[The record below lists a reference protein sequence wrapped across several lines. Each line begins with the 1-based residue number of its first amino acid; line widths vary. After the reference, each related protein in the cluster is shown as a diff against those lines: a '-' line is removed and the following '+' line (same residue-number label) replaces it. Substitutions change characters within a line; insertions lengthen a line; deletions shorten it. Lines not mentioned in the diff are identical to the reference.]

1 MKNRFFA
8 VLFVAA
14 MFLLNL
20 LLFVDSALAQNPPE
34 FAPFDS
40 VHRVFWGDTVEF
52 AIIAQDQDAADILT
66 ITKDGPGELVTVP
79 HVSPDTGFYSWN
91 TALADTSGIYFVK
104 FYVDDGAGYGDT
116 ARAKMT
122 VTIPDTI
129 EVECLEHVDA
139 SSTVTVDLRLWTDE
153 PVGAFSIPLKFYSP
167 FNTDV
172 ECDSVSFSP
181 FFWSIPQPD
190 FGYGAPIDSV
200 NKKIKIWGIYV
211 FKPPWPPG
219 DHLLA
224 TLYFTTG
231 AAWDT
236 SIGVKIDSSDFFPA
250 KGIELTDP
258 LGNLLAFEYIP
269 GCLGTG
275 EIPENFPPEFTEV
288 PGTQEVTA
296 GDTVEFMVV
305 ARDDNAEDVLTIA
318 LQGKGTLT
326 TIPHPSPDTGFFK
339 WITADPDSE
348 DSPYTDTFIVDDGKG
363 LADTAYVQIIVNP
376 FVHNPKITVPGPQTV
391 VAGDTVE
398 FMVLAT
404 DPDPGDILTITKD
417 GPGDLTTVPH
427 PTPDTGFYRWETT
440 MDDTLGS
447 PHTVTFYVNDGTG
460 LSDTDKV
467 FIDVIPYVPPPREGD
482 LNRDGTVD
490 IVDVVFLVN
499 YLFEEGPPPDPP
511 PAGDVDGD
519 CYITLADVI
528 RLINYVFKM
537 GPAPKKFTLPGDAD
551 YDGYVNVP
559 DIVYLIQYIALRGP
573 EPPNMKSADVDS
585 SCEVDLVDIVYLV
598 SFMFRGGPKPM
609 CGCAGE
615 DGLILARRVYREP
628 AYAEFANPVYDSR
641 KNVVE
646 IPIAARFNV
655 PLAGIQ
661 FLVQY
666 DQFKF
671 EPLEPLLTNRTN
683 ELSLF
688 SSWRFGSQSIG
699 ILDLKGENL
708 IQPGEGDLLI
718 LRFKPLTGE
727 TDLYGIRV
735 IDVMFVDQDALG
747 LGVEMDQSLQKP
759 KLK

>member
-1 MKNRFFA
+1 MRNRFLGVLFTVSLTLA
-8 VLFVAA
+8 VL
-14 MFLLNL
+14 
-20 LLFVDSALAQNPPE
+20 LFFGSSALADNE
-34 FAPFDS
+34 
-40 VHRVFWGDTVEF
+40 
-52 AIIAQDQDAADILT
+52 
-66 ITKDGPGELVTVP
+66 
-79 HVSPDTGFYSWN
+79 
-91 TALADTSGIYFVK
+91 
-104 FYVDDGAGYGDT
+104 
-116 ARAKMT
+116 
-122 VTIPDTI
+122 PDTI

-139 SSTVTVDLRLWTDE
+139 SSTVTLDVRLWTDM
-153 PVGAFSIPLKFYSP
+153 PLGAFSINLRFQSA

-172 ECDSVSFSP
+172 VCDSGSWSST
-181 FFWSIPQPD
+181 FWSHYTNAS
-190 FGYGAPIDSV
+190 GIDV
-200 NKKIKIWGIYV
+200 DTTNRKVRIWLIYV
-211 FKPPWPPG
+211 MGGPWPTG
-219 DHLLA
+219 DNLAA

-236 SIGVKIDSSDFFPA
+236 SIGVTIDTTEIYPVGPTTLVD
-250 KGIELTDP
+250 TD
-258 LGNLLAFEYIP
+258 AYIVDYHFIP

-275 EIPENFPPEFTEV
+275 KPPENFPPEFTEV

-305 ARDDNAEDVLTIA
+305 AQDDNAEDILTIA

-339 WITADPDSE
+339 WVTADADSE

-363 LADTAYVQIIVNP
+363 MADTAYVQIIVNP
-376 FVHNPKITVPGPQTV
+376 FIHNPKITVPGPQTV

-398 FMVLAT
+398 FIVLAT

-427 PTPDTGFYRWETT
+427 PAPDTGFYRWETT

-460 LSDTDKV
+460 LSDTDEV
-467 FIDVIPYVPPPREGD
+467 FIDIIPYVPPPREGD

-490 IVDVVFLVN
+490 IVDIVFAVN

-519 CYITLADVI
+519 CYTTLADI
-528 RLINYVFKM
+528 IYLINYVFWM

-585 SCEVDLVDIVYLV
+585 SCVVDLVDIVYMV
-598 SFMFRGGPKPM
+598 GYMFRGGPKPM

-615 DGLILARRVYREP
+615 DGLMLARRVYREP
-628 AYAEFANPVYDSR
+628 AYAEFASPVYDSR

-646 IPIAARFNV
+646 VPIAARFNV

-671 EPLEPLLTNRTN
+671 EPLEPLLTNRTSQ
-683 ELSLF
+683 LSLF

-699 ILDLKGENL
+699 ILDLKRENL

-718 LRFKPLTGE
+718 LRFKPLTGA
-727 TDLYGIRV
+727 TDFSGIRV
-735 IDVMFVDQDALG
+735 IDVMFVDQKAMG
-747 LGVEMDQSLQKP
+747 LDVEMDQNLGKP